1 MKAEV
6 GRFQG
11 EDQEFVCG
19 HVKFEML
26 ITHPTEVLRRQFL
39 ERSLKAR
46 GWGGRQG
53 RCLGWRPGCL
63 VVEEMRRNQQRRRR
77 TGQGARKRDKK
88 KCFLE
93 TKQNKC
99 FIKAEGVN

>member
-1 MKAEV
+1 M
-6 GRFQG
+6 
-11 EDQEFVCG
+11 
-19 HVKFEML
+19 
-26 ITHPTEVLRRQFL
+26 

-88 KCFLE
+88 KYFPE
-93 TKQNKC
+93 TKQDKC
-99 FIKAEGVN
+99 FIKAEGVS